1 MAGHAFSY
9 STWKAEASLVYIVFS
24 QASLAYFVKSCLI
37 AKTSKQVDRHK
48 TDGHE
53 PAWQFPPRVL
63 AVSPWWSAR
72 FTHRL

>member
-53 PAWQFPPRVL
+53 PA
-63 AVSPWWSAR
+63 
-72 FTHRL
+72 